1 MFDLVHMNIRDTQT
15 RLREGTLTA
24 RELVTSAMEAADRH
38 DRTLNVFAARVDD
51 ETALQKADAIDA
63 ALASSKSVGRLAGIP
78 LAIKDVYCT
87 GDLPTTA
94 SSKVLAGYRPD
105 ADAEA
110 VARLRAAGGIVIG
123 KSHTHEFAFG
133 PTTNNEYAGPSR
145 NPWNCDHVPGGSSG
159 GSAIALATGMCLG
172 ATGSDTGGSIRTPS
186 ALCGVSGLKPTFG
199 RISRRGVL
207 PLAWSLD
214 HAGPM
219 ARSVDDLAFL
229 LEAMAGHDAQ
239 DRSSADRPA
248 PAYSEAVTAPAGGL
262 RVGVPRDYYL
272 DVVDAEVR
280 AAYESSLAQLQ
291 AMGCTLHQV
300 SLPHMRYAL
309 GAELAILSSEA
320 GAYHRERLKRQGDD
334 YSPNVRRELTAGQTI
349 LASDYLLG
357 QRVRRFVA
365 RDYLE
370 AFEKVDVIAT
380 PTVPIVAP
388 PIGATEVEVD
398 GRMTPALDAIW
409 RNVFPTNLT
418 GSPTLALPNGFSS
431 SGLPTSLQLIGRHF
445 DELTL
450 LRLGRD
456 LQSVTDFHRRL
467 PPLLAA

>member
-1 MFDLVHMNIRDTQT
+1 MSDLTSLSIRETQT
-15 RLREGTLTA
+15 RLRDGTLSA
-24 RELVTSAMEAADRH
+24 RELVGSALDAADRN
-38 DRTLNVFAARVDD
+38 DRVLNVFAARAER
-51 ETALQKADAIDA
+51 ETALQQADAIDA
-63 ALASSKSVGRLAGIP
+63 ALADGKQLGKLAGIP

-87 GDLPTTA
+87 VDLPTTA
-94 SSKVLAGYRPD
+94 SSKVLAGHQ
-105 ADAEA
+105 AGFDAEA

-145 NPWNCDHVPGGSSG
+145 NPWNPDHVPGGSSG

-172 ATGSDTGGSIRTPS
+172 ATGSDTGGSIRTPG

-199 RISRRGVL
+199 RISLRGVL

-214 HAGPM
+214 HAGPL
-219 ARSVDDLAFL
+219 ARSVDDLAFM
-229 LEAMAGHDAQ
+229 LEAMSGHDPE
-239 DRSSADRPA
+239 DRSSADKPV